1 MEKHHL
7 IILGGNSQGN
17 KKWVQ
22 EMNNCLRQ
30 SHSTSKFYYSHWET
44 ENSDI
49 DFEKEI
55 KRLSNLIKNK
65 DIRNYSLVA
74 KSAGFILALQGTANG
89 ELRPRTIVGYGL
101 PIEYAGYRGINLKT
115 LIEYSAKAA
124 SVMCVQAHGDPQGS
138 LADTEKLIADM
149 IPVVGIEGQAH
160 DYSQFEVMSDIAN
173 AFVSMHQPHCEHKI
187 EEVKGDSL
195 QDAVGTIAQN
205 PKKYS
210 FKNNWLFNPGST
222 LCAFRFRNK
231 EYVLKWGPLR
241 RIRKEKENATKLNAL
256 IKETKIGRKKL
267 VAVVPDVYTINSEE
281 EGILSEY
288 VGPDCNELFYLG
300 RKNLL
305 SWQEVSDAQKKLCEL
320 SVLHRNFLP
329 RNTIVLRDKV
339 YLIDLED
346 VVFSTG
352 SSDYDL
358 SLATSMLVGWRNVSG
373 VDIDDAQSALPIHT
387 QRTDH
392 EGLNEYESTFKDM
405 AGSAYNNDGIRKLT
419 CVNIITATMYAHSAS
434 LLKIDDVL
442 HYLSDALPIEVEVF
456 VDLLL
461 SIEYGKGTNSL
472 YRKLSNVV
480 KIAWLHDSLNA
491 DGKEAYNFLLSQVRN
506 ILLMKMV
513 SEYPGQ
519 EISDSVRLMIKDGNS
534 KFEPTSS
541 YLLKVHNHLSQEV

>member
-1 MEKHHL
+1 MKKHHL

-30 SHSTSKFYYSHWET
+30 SYSTSMFYYSHWET

-55 KRLSNLIKNK
+55 RRLSNLIKNK
-65 DIRNYSLVA
+65 NVQSYSLVA

-101 PIEYAGYRGINLKT
+101 PIEYAEYRGINLKT
-115 LIEYSAKAA
+115 LIEHSAKTT
-124 SVMCVQAHGDPQGS
+124 SVICVQAHGDPQGS
-138 LADTEKLIADM
+138 FADTEKLIADM
-149 IPVVGIEGQAH
+149 IPIVGIEGQTH
-160 DYSQFEVMSDIAN
+160 DYSQFEGMSNIAN

-187 EEVKGDSL
+187 EKVKGKSL
-195 QDAVGTIAQN
+195 RGAINIVAQD
-205 PKKYS
+205 PKTYS
-210 FKNNWLFNPGST
+210 FKNNWLFNPSNS
-222 LCAFRFRNK
+222 LCVFRFRNK

-241 RIRKEKENATKLNAL
+241 RIRKEKENATRLNAL
-256 IKETKIGRKKL
+256 IKGTKIGKKKL

-281 EGILSEY
+281 GGVLSEY

-300 RKNLL
+300 RKNVL
-305 SWQEVSDAQKKLCEL
+305 SWQEVNDTQKKLCEL

-329 RNTIVLRDKV
+329 RNTIVVRNKV
-339 YLIDLED
+339 YLIDQED
-346 VVFSTG
+346 IVFSTG

-373 VDIDDAQSALPIHT
+373 VNIDDARSAFPIHT

-392 EGLNEYESTFKDM
+392 EGLDEYESAFKDM
-405 AGSAYNNDGIRKLT
+405 VGSVDDDDKIRKLT
-419 CVNIITATMYAHSAS
+419 CVNIITATTYAHSAS
-434 LLKIDDVL
+434 LLKIDDIL
-442 HYLSDALPIEVEVF
+442 HYLSDALPIEVEVL

-480 KIAWLHDSLNA
+480 KIAWLQNSLNA
-491 DGKEAYNFLLSQVRN
+491 SGEEAYNFLFSQVRS
-506 ILLMKMV
+506 ILLMKMA

-519 EISDSVRLMIKDGNS
+519 EINDSVRLMIKDWNP
-534 KFEPTSS
+534 KFEPTPG
-541 YLLKVHNHLSQEV
+541 YLLKIHNHLSSGI